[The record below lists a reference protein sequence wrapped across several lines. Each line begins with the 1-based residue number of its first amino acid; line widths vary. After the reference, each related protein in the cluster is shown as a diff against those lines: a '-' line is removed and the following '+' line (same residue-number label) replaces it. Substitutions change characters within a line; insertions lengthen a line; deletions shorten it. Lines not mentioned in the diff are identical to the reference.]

1 MTNLTP
7 TLIVCEQTDRWRL
20 GWQAWQAR
28 RAPIASSSDMAW
40 RRTMSTLRSLR
51 HFAELPAAIERL
63 RPAGVLLEVTSDNRV
78 STCEQLA
85 RLRATWPARA
95 LFVAGSRA
103 ERGIEAAARWAG
115 ATACAWSIRE
125 LQPLVDWFEDD
136 CLELESPTRSWE
148 QQILDALPWGGASPL
163 SPAEEQLP

>member
-1 MTNLTP
+1 MTTVTP

-20 GWQAWQAR
+20 GWQTWQAR
-28 RAPIASSSDMAW
+28 RAPSKSPPSKAS
-40 RRTMSTLRSLR
+40 RRTVTLLRSLR
-51 HFAELPAAIERL
+51 RLAELPATIDRF

-103 ERGIEAAARWAG
+103 ERGVEAAARWAG
-115 ATACAWSIRE
+115 ATACAWSVRE
-125 LQPLVDWFEDD
+125 LQPLVDWFENY

-148 QQILDALPWGGASPL
+148 QQILDALPWGGASRL
-163 SPAEEQLP
+163 LQAEE